1 MGKLVKIPGV
11 SMKTMTMALE
21 SLKEAIVSSA
31 TDSQYNARWVAMWKV
46 LEGASKGKE
55 WVFDPKTDTR
65 SHVDTD
71 DLDVQK
77 AKFVSAEGGTDGRE
91 EYYLGRDAKPA
102 LLPELGKAVAKAAN
116 GTWKAEAVFAY
127 AKGSEEA
134 SFWGAKKVGDTFRSE
149 SDSYRGGT
157 RSLGRHSHGVVTVPI
172 TLRVRASYIKKEQ
185 VIRYSAEFKSSG
197 AARVTQEHTDMIDM
211 ANVANY
217 THKVE
222 VPDGPPIFALSELEA
237 NSISGDIEGSSVVE
251 NDDTEWPDGI
261 LGEADGAEVSLESML
276 PWHGDPLVE
285 QF

>member
-11 SMKTMTMALE
+11 SMKTMQMALE
-21 SLKEAIVSSA
+21 NTKEAIVSSA
-31 TDSQYNARWVAMWKV
+31 TDSQYNARWVAIWKV
-46 LEGASKGKE
+46 LEGASKGKK
-55 WVFDPKTDTR
+55 WIYDPRTDTR

-102 LLPELGKAVAKAAN
+102 LLPELGKAIAKAAN
-116 GTWKAEAVFAY
+116 GTWKAEATFAY
-127 AKGSEEA
+127 SKGSEEA

-157 RSLGRHSHGVVTVPI
+157 KRLVGRYGVVTVPI
-172 TLRVRASYIKKEQ
+172 TLRVRASYIKSEQ

-211 ANVANY
+211 ADVTSY

-222 VPDGPPIFALSELEA
+222 VPGEAPIFALDEGEA
-237 NSISGDIEGSSVVE
+237 NVIAGDIEGSSVVE
-251 NDDTEWPDGI
+251 NDDTEWPEGI
-261 LGEADGAEVSLESML
+261 LGEADGGEVSLESML
-276 PWHGDPLVE
+276 PWHGDEYVE